1 MALFRGSHERRRRHG
16 LERAPEG
23 PVRDFLAVPAP
34 SPRTPLGDLPLLAID
49 LETTGLDA
57 ESDRILSIGFVPVD
71 GREIRLG
78 GAREIVVRAG
88 SGEGV
93 GDSATVH
100 GLTDD
105 VVAAG
110 VPLSDALAATL
121 RALEGRVL
129 LAHHAAIETG
139 FLARACERAF
149 GSRPLFVAVDTVLL
163 GRELLAPGD
172 EDVPPGRLRLD
183 ALRSQFGL
191 PRYRAHNALSDA
203 LACGELYLAL
213 TQELGVTRLQQVS
226 VR

>member
-1 MALFRGSHERRRRHG
+1 M
-16 LERAPEG
+16 
-23 PVRDFLAVPAP
+23 RDFLSVAPP
-34 SPRTPLGDLPLLAID
+34 SPRTSLAELPLLAID
-49 LETTGLDA
+49 LETTGLGVD
-57 ESDRILSIGFVPVD
+57 SDRILSIGFVPVD
-71 GREIRLG
+71 GREIRLD
-78 GAREIVVRAG
+78 GASEIVVRAG
-88 SGEGV
+88 SGQDV

-110 VPLSDALAATL
+110 VPLPDALAATL
-121 RALEGRVL
+121 HALQGRAL

-139 FLARACERAF
+139 FLARACERTF
-149 GSRPLFVAVDTVLL
+149 GARPLFVAVDTVLL

-203 LACGELYLAL
+203 LACGELYLGL